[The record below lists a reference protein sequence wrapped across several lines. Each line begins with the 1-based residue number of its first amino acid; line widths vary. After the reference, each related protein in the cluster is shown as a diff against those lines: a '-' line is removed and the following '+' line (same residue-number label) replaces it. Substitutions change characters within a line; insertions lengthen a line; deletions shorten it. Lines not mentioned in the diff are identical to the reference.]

1 MLAIATGWLN
11 VSKSTRLVVKCT
23 KIIFLEPTYS
33 DNTAFMGAID
43 TDIHQEQ
50 DALQLRSVLQTKIN
64 SSIYSSLGMFLA
76 LFVLAFYFWGMSST
90 NLIVVWV
97 AIIALG
103 LLLRVGVMRV
113 YSKKINSLDYPGL
126 LKFKRA
132 LFFCSLILQTAV
144 GAGVWFLGAEATPLM
159 KLSMTAAICFYGVA
173 ILTTLSNDYHVYL
186 YSSALLLIQPAI
198 FWLFQGLQ
206 FYWVSVLIICAI
218 VISLKIASAVSK
230 NFAESIDIR
239 FEQNTTMAKLTKA
252 RAETQLALEKAEK
265 AIEDK
270 AFFLASA
277 SHDLRQPLFAVNM
290 INETLQLHDLSDSA
304 IRLLKIQGQSIEA
317 MNYMFNNLLDI
328 SHFDSQKV
336 TTVLKDFDIHDL
348 LLTMKEEFST
358 VALEKGLQIRFDI
371 PNVIVHSDFDLV
383 ARVLRNLISNAIRY
397 TASGKVIASADV
409 VHKELLISVYDT
421 GRGIAEAD
429 HERVFHEFVQL
440 DAMPGE
446 VKAGIGVGLAIVK
459 HIDDLLGLRLEMK
472 SDPSVGTT
480 VSFYLPTAS

>member
-1 MLAIATGWLN
+1 MT
-11 VSKSTRLVVKCT
+11 
-23 KIIFLEPTYS
+23 FLEPTYS
-33 DNTAFMGAID
+33 DNTAFMGAIG

-50 DALQLRSVLQTKIN
+50 DALQLRSVLLTKMN
-64 SSIYSSLGMFLA
+64 SSIYSSSGMLLA
-76 LFVLAFYFWGMSST
+76 LFVLAFYFWGMSPS

-103 LLLRVGVMRV
+103 LLLRMGVMRI
-113 YSKKINSLDYPGL
+113 YSEKINSLDYPEL
-126 LKFKRA
+126 LKFKQS
-132 LFFCSLILQTAV
+132 LFFCSLIIQTAV

-186 YSSALLLIQPAI
+186 YSSTLLLIQPAI
-198 FWLFQGLQ
+198 FWLLQGLQ
-206 FYWVSVLIICAI
+206 FYWVSVLMICAI
-218 VISLKIASAVSK
+218 VISLKVVSAISK
-230 NFAESIDIR
+230 NFAESINIR
-239 FEQNTTMAKLTKA
+239 FEQNTTMAKLTK
-252 RAETQLALEKAEK
+252 ALEKAEK

-304 IRLLKIQGQSIEA
+304 IRLLKIQGQSIDA

-336 TTVLKDFDIHDL
+336 TTVLKDFDMHDL

-358 VALEKGLQIRFDI
+358 IAVEKGLQIRFDI

-397 TASGKVIASADV
+397 TPSGEVVASARV

-429 HERVFHEFVQL
+429 HERVFHAFVQL
-440 DAMPGE
+440 DAMPGV

-459 HIDDLLGLRLEMK
+459 HIDDLLGLRLKMK
-472 SDPSVGTT
+472 SVPGVGTT
-480 VSFYLPTAS
+480 VSFCLPTASRDHEPSKSPAHGSAP